1 MLPNLEMKSYSR
13 FVTEY
18 IEKVLNVATDQR

>member
-13 FVTEY
+13 FVAEY
-18 IEKVLNVATDQR
+18 IEKILNVATDQR